1 VDWDATSANHFGLVQ
16 SGHHYHLI
24 ENQFSSCHDIAEKLF
39 REHSLESIKL
49 SVLFRKRGMLIILL
63 IKVSL

>member
-1 VDWDATSANHFGLVQ
+1 
-16 SGHHYHLI
+16 
-24 ENQFSSCHDIAEKLF
+24 LF

-63 IKVSL
+63 IKVYVVGDTTVYKKQISSLTLPIPLPILVSKKGDS